1 MSNPFTTVPV
11 GTEIIVLIGTIFI
24 LVLAGT
30 GLIAHNK
37 EHPDSKKLS
46 KLIVVLRIAA
56 IIPAVLLIIVFANI
70 AVANTKGL
78 QYVKWQNMTLKQIS
92 ETADRTPAASKTP
105 DNLSGAII
113 ILYKFGCPDCEGIY
127 PELKT
132 ELQGKNNVYF
142 VPSGSK
148 LGQKLIKTS
157 GILEVPTGV
166 YIRQKPLA
174 NGAAQNNMILYTV
187 NKDGKPVLNK
197 NALEHLLWLQE
208 EGR

>member
-11 GTEIIVLIGTIFI
+11 GTEIKLFIGTIII
-24 LVLAGT
+24 LVLAAT
-30 GLIAHNK
+30 GLIIYNRK
-37 EHPDSKKLS
+37 HPDSRKLS
-46 KLIVVLRIAA
+46 KLPIVLSIT
-56 IIPAVLLIIVFANI
+56 AVLPAILLIVVFANI
-70 AVANTKGL
+70 ATANTKGL
-78 QYVKWQNMTLKQIS
+78 QYIKWENMTLKQIS
-92 ETADRTPAASKTP
+92 ETASRTPAASKTP
-105 DNLSGAII
+105 DNLSGSII

-132 ELQGKNNVYF
+132 ELQGKSNIYF

-166 YIRQKPLA
+166 YIRKKPLA

-208 EGR
+208 KGK

>member
-11 GTEIIVLIGTIFI
+11 GTEIMVLIGTIFI

-30 GLIAHNK
+30 GLIGYNK
-37 EHPDSKKLS
+37 KHPDSRKLS
-46 KLIVVLRIAA
+46 KLLVVLRIT
-56 IIPAVLLIIVFANI
+56 IITLLIASSVVFANI
-70 AVANTKGL
+70 AAATTRGL
-78 QYVKWQNMTLKQIS
+78 QYINWQNMTLKQIT
-92 ETADRTPAASKTP
+92 ETASRTPIASKTP

-132 ELQGKNNVYF
+132 ELQGKNNIYF

-208 EGR
+208 EGK

>member
-11 GTEIIVLIGTIFI
+11 GTEITVLIGTIFI
-24 LVLAGT
+24 PILAGT
-30 GLIAHNK
+30 GLIAYIK
-37 EHPDSKKLS
+37 EHPDNRKLS
-46 KLIVVLRIAA
+46 KFIAVFRVAAA
-56 IIPAVLLIIVFANI
+56 IPAILLIIIFANI
-70 AVANTKGL
+70 AAAYTKGM
-78 QYVKWQNMTLKQIS
+78 QYINWNNMTLKQIT
-92 ETADRTPAASKTP
+92 ETASRTPAASKTP
-105 DNLSGAII
+105 DDLSGAII

-132 ELQGKNNVYF
+132 ELQGRNNVYF

-166 YIRQKPLA
+166 YIRRKPLA

-208 EGR
+208 KGK

>member
-1 MSNPFTTVPV
+1 MPV
-11 GTEIIVLIGTIFI
+11 GTEIMVLIGTIFI
-24 LVLAGT
+24 FVLAGA
-30 GLIAHNK
+30 GLIAYVK
-37 EHPDSKKLS
+37 EHPDSRKLS
-46 KLIVVLRIAA
+46 KFIVVLRITAA
-56 IIPAVLLIIVFANI
+56 LPAISLIIIFANI
-70 AVANTKGL
+70 AAANTKGL
-78 QYVKWQNMTLKQIS
+78 QYVNWQNMTLKQIS

-105 DNLSGAII
+105 NNLSGAII
-113 ILYKFGCPDCEGIY
+113 VLYKFGCPDCEGIY

-132 ELQGKNNVYF
+132 ELQGRNNVYF

-166 YIRQKPLA
+166 YIRKKPLA

-187 NKDGKPVLNK
+187 NKDGKSVLNK

-208 EGR
+208 KGK

>member
-11 GTEIIVLIGTIFI
+11 GTEIKVLIGTIFI
-24 LVLAGT
+24 LILAGT
-30 GLIAHNK
+30 GLLSYNEK
-37 EHPDSKKLS
+37 HPDSRKLS
-46 KLIVVLRIAA
+46 KLLVVLRIATVLS
-56 IIPAVLLIIVFANI
+56 IILLSIVFANI
-70 AVANTKGL
+70 ATATTKGL
-78 QYVKWQNMTLKQIS
+78 QYINWDNMTLKQIT
-92 ETADRTPAASKTP
+92 ETANRTPTASKTP
-105 DNLSGAII
+105 NNLSGAVI

-132 ELQGKNNVYF
+132 ELQGRNNIYF

-166 YIRQKPLA
+166 YIRKKPLA

-197 NALEHLLWLQE
+197 NALEHLLWLQKK
-208 EGR
+208 GK